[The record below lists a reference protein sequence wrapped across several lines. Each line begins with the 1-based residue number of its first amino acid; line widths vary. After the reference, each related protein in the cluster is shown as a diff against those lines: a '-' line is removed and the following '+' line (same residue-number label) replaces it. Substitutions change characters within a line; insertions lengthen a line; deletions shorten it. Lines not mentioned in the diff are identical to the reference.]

1 MEIQTHLQSFKSKEI
16 QRRTFGSQQKP
27 GTGSENMPEVV
38 PEKGGD
44 KMNKPTKKELAE
56 ELQLWICETI
66 CKHAG
71 KKESVLLKECK
82 KCQLEEKL
90 TELRRR

>member
-1 MEIQTHLQSFKSKEI
+1 
-16 QRRTFGSQQKP
+16 
-27 GTGSENMPEVV
+27 
-38 PEKGGD
+38 
-44 KMNKPTKKELAE
+44 MNKPTKKELAE
-56 ELQLWICETI
+56 ELQLWVCESI

>member
-1 MEIQTHLQSFKSKEI
+1 MHQRKSKEI
-16 QRRTFGSQQKP
+16 QRRLIRNHKRP
-27 GTGSENMPEVV
+27 GTGPENIAEMV
-38 PEKGGD
+38 PEKGGE
-44 KMNKPTKKELAE
+44 KLKQPTRKELAE

-71 KKESVLLKECK
+71 KKESILLKECQ
-82 KCQLEEKL
+82 KCKLEEKL

>member
-1 MEIQTHLQSFKSKEI
+1 M
-16 QRRTFGSQQKP
+16 
-27 GTGSENMPEVV
+27 V
-38 PEKGGD
+38 PKKGGE
-44 KMNKPTKKELAE
+44 KLKQPTRKELAE

-82 KCQLEEKL
+82 KCKLEEKL